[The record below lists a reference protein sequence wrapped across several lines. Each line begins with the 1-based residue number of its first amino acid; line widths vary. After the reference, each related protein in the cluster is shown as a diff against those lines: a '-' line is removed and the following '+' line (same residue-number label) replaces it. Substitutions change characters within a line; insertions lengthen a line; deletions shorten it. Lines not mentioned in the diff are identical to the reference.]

1 MSDSF
6 DRDFGDISEA
16 VRRAIEEAQNQGFVT
31 VVVSGLLVSFGG
43 RQLRR
48 CLVRLGKIYIK
59 VSVNDTD

>member
-31 VVVSGLLVSFGG
+31 VVVSGVVGVVWWQAVAEMLSQT
-43 RQLRR
+43 RQDLYK
-48 CLVRLGKIYIK
+48 GKR
-59 VSVNDTD
+59 